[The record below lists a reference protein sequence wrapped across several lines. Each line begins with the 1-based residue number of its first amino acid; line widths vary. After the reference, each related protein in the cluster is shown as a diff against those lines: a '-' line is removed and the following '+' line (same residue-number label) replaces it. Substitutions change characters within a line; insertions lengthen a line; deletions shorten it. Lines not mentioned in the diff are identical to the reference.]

1 MFVIQI
7 HFVLK
12 GCCFLCFFII
22 SNAHE
27 KTNNVLI
34 SVLNVT
40 AFLSLQQNS
49 AHYYLSHYLASSK
62 VFTAAGWSA
71 GDRLKI
77 N

>member
-1 MFVIQI
+1 MFVIQT

-27 KTNNVLI
+27 KTNVLI

>member
-1 MFVIQI
+1 MFVIQT

-12 GCCFLCFFII
+12 GCCFICFFII
-22 SNAHE
+22 SNAHK

-40 AFLSLQQNS
+40 VFLSLQQNS

-71 GDRLKI
+71 GDGLKI